1 MPEKMEHALKELA
14 EPINVHINEPIAKK
28 IVGVLKDTFI
38 TPNQVTYLSVLVGFA
53 SGYSFSQGNSISSV
67 FGGLLLELTL
77 ILDCVDG
84 QLARAKNMASD
95 LGRLIDGI
103 AGYFAY
109 LAVVYGIISGYPN
122 SSTEVIAIAVF
133 TILRAIS
140 YDYCK
145 QTIGMMALKGFDG
158 VQMEIQSACKKL
170 QKKNSNILV
179 LYFYYMQVQR
189 LIFQGKWETLGNMKN
204 REVLESSILNSGQ
217 RKEYL
222 NKVRFLV
229 KVWRWNGLDFPLFLI
244 AVLGLFSMR
253 RINLSTHTRSSSLFV
268 WRRQKKRRESN
279 KPKTKRRLRSNCT
292 ETNES
297 NATSKW
303 WRKPPV
309 VPMK

>member
-1 MPEKMEHALKELA
+1 MEHALKELA
-14 EPINVHINEPIAKK
+14 EPINLNINEPIAKK
-28 IVGVLKDTFI
+28 IVGVLKNTFI
-38 TPNQVTYLSVLVGFA
+38 TPNQVTYFSVFVGFA
-53 SGYSFSQGNSISSV
+53 SGYSFSQGNSISSI

-122 SSTEVIAIAVF
+122 SSTEVIVIAVF

-158 VQMEIQSACKKL
+158 VQMEIQSTREKL
-170 QKKNSNILV
+170 QEKTSNILV

-189 LIFQGKWETLGNMKN
+189 LIFQGKWETLRNIKN
-204 REVLESSILNSGQ
+204 REVLKPSILNSQ
-217 RKEYL
+217 ERKEYL

-229 KVWRWNGLDFPLFLI
+229 KIWRWNGLDFPLFLI
-244 AVLGLFSMR
+244 AVLGLFSMPG
-253 RINLSTHTRSSSLFV
+253 SSLHFLSYAISAQFLITYLLHFFLN
-268 WRRQKKRRESN
+268 RKI
-279 KPKTKRRLRSNCT
+279 LRKS
-292 ETNES
+292 
-297 NATSKW
+297 
-303 WRKPPV
+303 
-309 VPMK
+309 

>member
-14 EPINVHINEPIAKK
+14 EPINLNINEPIAKK
-28 IVGVLKDTFI
+28 IVGVLKNTFI
-38 TPNQVTYLSVLVGFA
+38 TPNQVTYFSVFVGFA
-53 SGYSFSQGNSISSV
+53 SGYSFSQGNSISSI

-122 SSTEVIAIAVF
+122 SSTEVIVIAVF

-158 VQMEIQSACKKL
+158 VQMEIQSTREKL
-170 QKKNSNILV
+170 QEKTSNILV

-189 LIFQGKWETLGNMKN
+189 LIFQGKWETLRNIKN
-204 REVLESSILNSGQ
+204 REVLKPSILNSQ
-217 RKEYL
+217 ERKEYL

-229 KVWRWNGLDFPLFLI
+229 KIWRWNGLDFPLFLI
-244 AVLGLFSMR
+244 AVLGLFSMPG
-253 RINLSTHTRSSSLFV
+253 SSLHFLSYAISAQFLITYLLHFFLN
-268 WRRQKKRRESN
+268 RKI
-279 KPKTKRRLRSNCT
+279 LRKS
-292 ETNES
+292 
-297 NATSKW
+297 
-303 WRKPPV
+303 
-309 VPMK
+309 

>member
-14 EPINVHINEPIAKK
+14 EPINLHINEPIAKK

-53 SGYSFSQGNSISSV
+53 SGYSFSQGNSISSI

-122 SSTEVIAIAVF
+122 FSTEVIVIAVF
-133 TILRAIS
+133 TILKAIS

-158 VQMEIQSACKKL
+158 VQMEIQSTFKKL
-170 QKKNSNILV
+170 QKNTSNVLV

-204 REVLESSILNSGQ
+204 REVLEPSILNSGQ

-229 KVWRWNGLDFPLFLI
+229 KIWRWNGLDFPLFLI
-244 AVLGLFSMR
+244 AVLGFFSMPG
-253 RINLSTHTRSSSLFV
+253 SSLHFLSYAISAQFLITYLLHFFLN
-268 WRRQKKRRESN
+268 RKI
-279 KPKTKRRLRSNCT
+279 LRKS
-292 ETNES
+292 
-297 NATSKW
+297 
-303 WRKPPV
+303 
-309 VPMK
+309 